1 MCFAWLEEREA
12 EEKQEKE
19 EEKKKKMMFDLHFV
33 PVLIAYDY
41 E

>member
-19 EEKKKKMMFDLHFV
+19 EEKKKMMFDLHFV

>member
-19 EEKKKKMMFDLHFV
+19 EKKKKKMMFDLHFV